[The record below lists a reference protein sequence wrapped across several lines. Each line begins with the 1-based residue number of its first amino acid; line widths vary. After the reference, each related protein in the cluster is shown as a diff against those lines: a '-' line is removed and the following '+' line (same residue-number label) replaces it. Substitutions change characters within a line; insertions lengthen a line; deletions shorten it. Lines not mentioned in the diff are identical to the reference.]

1 MNLKSIAA
9 VTLTLIATSALAAPS
24 GESSCGAGS
33 CSKKT
38 TSTGADS
45 TKPDAACSKR
55 MKPPAAK
62 KTKPAAARKKAL
74 VLKLA
79 NKEREQAHG
88 RFGISTR
95 HDGLGHDDGAGR
107 FF

>member
-24 GESSCGAGS
+24 SESSCGAGS

-45 TKPDAACSKR
+45 TKPDAACSK
-55 MKPPAAK
+55 KDEAACSK
-62 KTKPAAARKKAL
+62 KDEASCSKK
-74 VLKLA
+74 
-79 NKEREQAHG
+79 E
-88 RFGISTR
+88 ST
-95 HDGLGHDDGAGR
+95 GTETGK
-107 FF
+107 